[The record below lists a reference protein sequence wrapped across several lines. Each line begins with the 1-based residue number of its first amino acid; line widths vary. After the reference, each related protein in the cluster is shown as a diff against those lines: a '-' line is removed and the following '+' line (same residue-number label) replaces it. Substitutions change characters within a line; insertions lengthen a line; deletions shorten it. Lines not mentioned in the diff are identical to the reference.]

1 MTDRLVPEVVA
12 EVGGQPTPGVS
23 VVEQRA
29 ESISRAAFGA
39 LAAAALVETSAQPLP
54 PTDLS
59 TLWAETLAEPAPP
72 LHAPALLV
80 EVLRRDTAA
89 AAMVA
94 EAMEAFG
101 EAPWPEAPRGVFA
114 FRHDWAEPLIE
125 RLQWATGVVRLASG
139 NEARQ
144 GLRRVPRRS
153 LTYHVGHG
161 RASDALVADWLAD
174 HLGRLAWWPLPQ
186 HAARLTSAADRG
198 APALAVTPVNEADF
212 APAAAKLRLE
222 EDGLH
227 WPADRRFA
235 LLMAAD
241 GWQAL
246 ALTEVEPDRL
256 WLTEPLARAVPA
268 GATVAPLVE
277 GVALEPAEFAQWV
290 PGLDAGSVTAQVAF
304 EPLPIDGLLDDP
316 WLDGLPVW
324 PGGNWR
330 DDPTHTAD
338 GVVTRQDLSPA
349 DPWVRRDDPWP
360 TSTFQRRFLAA
371 GREDIARWRARLYR
385 AQGRLGACWLPDGLA
400 PVLRVQAEAE
410 VEAGYLRVDAEAG
423 AAFWH
428 RPAAALIL
436 HPDGTRQAVLTGAFH
451 QDAGGT
457 IQAPTLAAGAAALP
471 PEGAQHA
478 LGRPCGVLVLRSGLD
493 AAVPAGSRVLRLARC
508 RLDHDAVDLYWH
520 TPELV
525 EIPLTLRRLPEPR
538 GNDRITYTP
547 S

>member
-1 MTDRLVPEVVA
+1 MTDRLVPEGVA

-29 ESISRAAFGA
+29 EAISRAAFGA
-39 LAAAALVETSAQPLP
+39 LAATALAETSARPLP
-54 PTDLS
+54 APHLS
-59 TLWAETLAEPAPP
+59 TLWVEALAEHAPP
-72 LHAPALLV
+72 LHAPAFWV

-89 AAMVA
+89 AAMVT

-101 EAPWPEAPRGVFA
+101 ETPWPEAQRGVFA
-114 FRHDWAEPLIE
+114 FRHDWAEPLVE

-144 GLRRVPRRS
+144 GLRRVPRRF
-153 LTYHVGHG
+153 LTYHVGHA
-161 RASDALVADWLAD
+161 RASDALVTDWLAD

-186 HAARLTSAADRG
+186 HEARLTSAADSG

-235 LLMAAD
+235 LLYADD
-241 GWQAL
+241 GWQMLQL
-246 ALTEVEPDRL
+246 ADVEPDRL
-256 WLTEPLARAVPA
+256 WLTEPLARPVPA
-268 GATVAPLVE
+268 GATVVPLVE
-277 GVALEPAEFAQWV
+277 GVAVEPAEFTQGV
-290 PGLDAGSVTAQVAF
+290 PGLIAGRVTAQVAF

-324 PGGNWR
+324 PDGNWR
-330 DDPTHTAD
+330 DDPSVTAQ

-349 DPWVRRDDPWP
+349 DPWIRRDDPWA
-360 TSTFQRRFLAA
+360 TTTFQRRYLAVE
-371 GREDIARWRARLYR
+371 REDIARWRARLYR

-400 PVLRVQAEAE
+400 PVLRVAAP
-410 VEAGYLRVDAEAG
+410 ASADDGFLRVDG
-423 AAFWH
+423 DGLAAFWH

-436 HPDGTRQAVLTGAFH
+436 HPDGTRQAVLTATFH
-451 QDAGGT
+451 SDDG
-457 IQAPTLAAGAAALP
+457 
-471 PEGAQHA
+471 
-478 LGRPCGVLVLRSGLD
+478 GVLVLCSGLD
-493 AAVPAGSRVLRLARC
+493 AAVPAGSRAIRLARC

>member
-29 ESISRAAFGA
+29 EAISRAAFGA
-39 LAAAALVETSAQPLP
+39 LAVTAF
-54 PTDLS
+54 
-59 TLWAETLAEPAPP
+59 AETLAEPAPP
-72 LHAPALLV
+72 LHAAALLV

-94 EAMEAFG
+94 EAMDAFG

-144 GLRRVPRRS
+144 GQRRVPRRF

-161 RASDALVADWLAD
+161 RATDALVADWLAD
-174 HLGRLAWWPLPQ
+174 HLGRTAWWPLPQ
-186 HAARLTSAADRG
+186 HAVRLGAAAEAGAFALDIL
-198 APALAVTPVNEADF
+198 APAGHGF
-212 APAAAKLRLE
+212 ASASYRLE
-222 EDGLH
+222 EGGLQREDA
-227 WPADRRFA
+227 PLRAIVFTQT
-235 LLMAAD
+235 
-241 GWQAL
+241 GWQVL
-246 ALTEVEPDRL
+246 TLTEVEPDRL
-256 WLTEPLARAVPA
+256 WLAEPLARPVPA
-268 GATVAPLVE
+268 GATVVPLVE
-277 GVALEPAEFAQWV
+277 GVAVEPAEFAQWV
-290 PGLDAGSVTAQVAF
+290 PGLDAGRVTAQVAF
-304 EPLPIDGLLDDP
+304 EPLPDEWLPDEWLPDEELPDEELPDEGLLDDP

-324 PGGNWR
+324 PDGNWR

-371 GREDIARWRARLYR
+371 GRECIARWRARLYR
-385 AQGRLGACWLPDGLA
+385 AQGRLRACWLPDGLA
-400 PVLRVQAEAE
+400 PVLRVTHEAE

-451 QDAGGT
+451 QDAGG
-457 IQAPTLAAGAAALP
+457 
-471 PEGAQHA
+471 
-478 LGRPCGVLVLRSGLD
+478 VLVLRSGLD
-493 AAVPAGSRVLRLARC
+493 AAVPAGSRVVRLARC

-538 GNDRITYTP
+538 GNDRLTEF
-547 S
+547 

>member
-1 MTDRLVPEVVA
+1 MTERVLA
-12 EVGGQPTPGVS
+12 EALAEAAAQPAAMAQ

-39 LAAAALVETSAQPLP
+39 LAATAFAETSAQPLP
-54 PTDLS
+54 AAHLS
-59 TLWAETLAEPAPP
+59 TLWAETLAESAPP
-72 LHAPALLV
+72 LHAAALLV

-101 EAPWPEAPRGVFA
+101 ETPWPEAPRGVFA

-144 GLRRVPRRS
+144 GQRCVPRRF

-161 RASDALVADWLAD
+161 RASDALAAEWLAD

-186 HAARLTSAADRG
+186 HVVRLTSAADTG
-198 APALAVTPVNEADF
+198 ARALAVTPVDEADF
-212 APAAAKLRLE
+212 APAAAELRLE

-227 WPADRRFA
+227 WPANRRFA
-235 LLMAAD
+235 LLMAPD
-241 GWQAL
+241 GWQVL
-246 ALTEVEPDRL
+246 TLTEVEPDRL
-256 WLTEPLARAVPA
+256 WLAEPLARPVPA
-268 GATVAPLVE
+268 GATVVPLVD
-277 GVALEPAEFAQWV
+277 GVAVEPAEFAQWV
-290 PGLDAGSVTAQVAF
+290 PGVNAGRVTAQVAF
-304 EPLPIDGLLDDP
+304 EPLPDEELLDAP

-324 PGGNWR
+324 PDGNWR

-360 TSTFQRRFLAA
+360 TSTFQRRYFAT

-385 AQGRLGACWLPDGLA
+385 AQGRLGACWIPDGLA
-400 PVLRVQAEAE
+400 SVLHVRDEAE

-451 QDAGGT
+451 QDAG
-457 IQAPTLAAGAAALP
+457 
-471 PEGAQHA
+471 
-478 LGRPCGVLVLRSGLD
+478 GVLVLRSGLD

-538 GNDRITYTP
+538 GNDRPTKVL

>member
-1 MTDRLVPEVVA
+1 MTDRVLPEVVA

-29 ESISRAAFGA
+29 ESISRPVATA
-39 LAAAALVETSAQPLP
+39 LTASAWVETSAQPLP
-54 PTDLS
+54 IPHLS

-72 LHAPALLV
+72 LRAAALLV

-94 EAMEAFG
+94 GAMEAFG
-101 EAPWPEAPRGVFA
+101 ETPWPKAPRGVFA
-114 FRHDWAEPLIE
+114 FRHDWAEPLVE

-144 GLRRVPRRS
+144 GLRRVPRRYI
-153 LTYHVGHG
+153 TYHVGHA

-174 HLGRLAWWPLPQ
+174 HLGRLAGWPLPQ
-186 HAARLTSAADRG
+186 HAARLTTAADRG

-212 APAAAKLRLE
+212 APAAAKLRLK

-241 GWQAL
+241 GWQVL
-246 ALTEVEPDRL
+246 TLTEVEPERL

-268 GATVAPLVE
+268 GALVMPLVD
-277 GVALEPAEFAQWV
+277 GVATDPAEFAQWV
-290 PGLDAGSVTAQVAF
+290 PGVNAGSVIAQVAF
-304 EPLPIDGLLDDP
+304 ELPPDEGRLDDP

-324 PGGNWR
+324 PDGNWR
-330 DDPTHTAD
+330 DDPTNTAQ

-360 TSTFQRRFLAA
+360 TTTFQRRFLAA

-400 PVLRVQAEAE
+400 PVLRVQDEADAD
-410 VEAGYLRVDAEAG
+410 AGYLRVDAEAS

-436 HPDGTRQAVLTGAFH
+436 HPDGTRQAVLTATCHHDG
-451 QDAGGT
+451 
-457 IQAPTLAAGAAALP
+457 
-471 PEGAQHA
+471 
-478 LGRPCGVLVLRSGLD
+478 CGVLVLCSGLE
-493 AAVPAGSRVLRLARC
+493 APVPAGSRVVRLSRC
-508 RLDHDAVDLYWH
+508 RLDHDAVEFHWH

-525 EIPLTLRRLPEPR
+525 EIPLTLHRLPEPR
-538 GNDRITYTP
+538 GNDLITYTP

>member
-1 MTDRLVPEVVA
+1 MTDRVLPEVVA

-29 ESISRAAFGA
+29 EAISRAAFGA
-39 LAAAALVETSAQPLP
+39 LAATALAETSAQPLP
-54 PTDLS
+54 TPHLS

-72 LHAPALLV
+72 LRAAALLV

-101 EAPWPEAPRGVFA
+101 ETPWPEAPRGVFA

-144 GLRRVPRRS
+144 GLRRVPRRF

-186 HAARLTSAADRG
+186 HMARLTTAAHRG
-198 APALAVTPVNEADF
+198 ALALAVTPVEAAGF
-212 APAAAKLRLE
+212 THASARPYLE
-222 EDGLH
+222 HDGLH

-235 LLMAAD
+235 LLMAPD
-241 GWQAL
+241 GWQVL
-246 ALTEVEPDRL
+246 ALTEVEPERL

-268 GATVAPLVE
+268 GATVLPLVE
-277 GVALEPAEFAQWV
+277 GLAVEPAEFAQVV

-304 EPLPIDGLLDDP
+304 EPLPDEGRLDDL

-324 PGGNWR
+324 PDGNWR

-360 TSTFQRRFLAA
+360 TTTFQRRFLVA
-371 GREDIARWRARLYR
+371 GREDIARWRARLYH

-400 PVLRVQAEAE
+400 PVLRVAAP
-410 VEAGYLRVDAEAG
+410 ASADDGFLRVDG
-423 AAFWH
+423 DGLAAFWH

-436 HPDGTRQAVLTGAFH
+436 HSDGTRQAVLTGAFH
-451 QDAGGT
+451 RDAG
-457 IQAPTLAAGAAALP
+457 
-471 PEGAQHA
+471 
-478 LGRPCGVLVLRSGLD
+478 GVLVLRSGLD

-520 TPELV
+520 SPTLV

-538 GNDRITYTP
+538 GNDRIDYTP

>member
-1 MTDRLVPEVVA
+1 MTDLVLTEALA
-12 EVGGQPTPGVS
+12 EAAAQPAAMTQ

-29 ESISRAAFGA
+29 EAISRAAFGA
-39 LAAAALVETSAQPLP
+39 LAATALAETSARPLP
-54 PTDLS
+54 GAHLP

-94 EAMEAFG
+94 TAMEAFG
-101 EAPWPEAPRGVFA
+101 ETPWPEAPRGVFA
-114 FRHDWAEPLIE
+114 FRHDWTEPLIE

-161 RASDALVADWLAD
+161 RASDALVAEWLAD

-186 HAARLTSAADRG
+186 HVVRLTLAADRG
-198 APALAVTPVNEADF
+198 ARLLPVTPVDEADF

-227 WPADRRFA
+227 GWPLDRRFA

-241 GWQAL
+241 GWQVLQL
-246 ALTEVEPDRL
+246 ADVEPDRL

-268 GATVAPLVE
+268 GATVLPLVE
-277 GVALEPAEFAQWV
+277 GLAVEPAEFAQWV
-290 PGLDAGSVTAQVAF
+290 PGIIAGSVTAQVAF
-304 EPLPIDGLLDDP
+304 EPLPDEGLLDDR

-324 PGGNWR
+324 PDGNWR
-330 DDPTHTAD
+330 DDPSVTAQ

-360 TSTFQRRFLAA
+360 TTTFQRRFLAA
-371 GREDIARWRARLYR
+371 GREDITRWRARLYR

-400 PVLRVQAEAE
+400 PVLRVTREADGE
-410 VEAGYLRVDAEAG
+410 DGFLRVTGEDLS
-423 AAFWH
+423 AFWH
-428 RPAAALIL
+428 RPAGALIV
-436 HPDGTRQAVLTGAFH
+436 HPDGQRQHVLTATCHRDSDSDG
-451 QDAGGT
+451 
-457 IQAPTLAAGAAALP
+457 
-471 PEGAQHA
+471 
-478 LGRPCGVLVLRSGLD
+478 CSVLVLRSGLE
-493 AAVPAGSRVLRLARC
+493 APVPAGSRVLRLARC
-508 RLDHDAVDLYWH
+508 RLDHDAVELHWH

-525 EIPLTLRRLPEPR
+525 EMPLTLRRLPEPR
-538 GNDRITYTP
+538 GNDHFNYTP

>member
-1 MTDRLVPEVVA
+1 MTERVLTEALA
-12 EVGGQPTPGVS
+12 EAAAQPAAMAQ

-39 LAAAALVETSAQPLP
+39 LAVTAFAETSAQPLP
-54 PTDLS
+54 TPHLS

-101 EAPWPEAPRGVFA
+101 ETPWPEAPRGVFA

-153 LTYHVGHG
+153 LTYHVGHA
-161 RASDALVADWLAD
+161 RASDALVTDWLAD

-186 HAARLTSAADRG
+186 HAARLTTAAHRG
-198 APALAVTPVNEADF
+198 ALALAVTPVDAAGF

-241 GWQAL
+241 CWQVLQL
-246 ALTEVEPDRL
+246 ADVEPERL
-256 WLTEPLARAVPA
+256 WLTEPLARPVPA
-268 GATVAPLVE
+268 GATVVPLVE
-277 GVALEPAEFAQWV
+277 GVAVEPAEFTQGV
-290 PGLDAGSVTAQVAF
+290 PGLIAGRVTAQVAF

-324 PGGNWR
+324 PDGNWR

-360 TSTFQRRFLAA
+360 TTSFQRRFLAA

-400 PVLRVQAEAE
+400 PVLRVAAP
-410 VEAGYLRVDAEAG
+410 ASADDGFLRVDG
-423 AAFWH
+423 DGLAAFWH

-436 HPDGTRQAVLTGAFH
+436 HSDGTRQAVLTGAFH
-451 QDAGGT
+451 RDAG
-457 IQAPTLAAGAAALP
+457 
-471 PEGAQHA
+471 
-478 LGRPCGVLVLRSGLD
+478 GVLVLRSGLD

>member
-1 MTDRLVPEVVA
+1 MTDRVLPEVVA
-12 EVGGQPTPGVS
+12 EVGGQPTPGLS

-39 LAAAALVETSAQPLP
+39 LAATALAETSAQPLP
-54 PTDLS
+54 IPHLT
-59 TLWAETLAEPAPP
+59 TLWAETLAEHAPP
-72 LHAPALLV
+72 LHAAALLV

-94 EAMEAFG
+94 TAMEAFG
-101 EAPWPEAPRGVFA
+101 ETPWPEAPRGVFA

-144 GLRRVPRRS
+144 GLRRVPRRF

-174 HLGRLAWWPLPQ
+174 HLGRLAGWPLPQ
-186 HAARLTSAADRG
+186 YAARLTSAADTG
-198 APALAVTPVNEADF
+198 APALAVTPVDEAGF

-235 LLMAAD
+235 LLYADD
-241 GWQAL
+241 GWQMLQL
-246 ALTEVEPDRL
+246 ADVEPDRL

-268 GATVAPLVE
+268 GALVMPLVD
-277 GVALEPAEFAQWV
+277 GVAMEPSEFAQWV

-324 PGGNWR
+324 PDGNWR
-330 DDPTHTAD
+330 DDPTHTAS
-338 GVVTRQDLSPA
+338 GAVTRQDLSPA

-371 GREDIARWRARLYR
+371 GREDITRWRARLAS
-385 AQGRLGACWLPDGLA
+385 AQGRLWACWLPDGLA
-400 PVLRVQAEAE
+400 PVLRVTHEAE
-410 VEAGYLRVDAEAG
+410 VEAGYLRVDAEAS

-436 HPDGTRQAVLTGAFH
+436 HPDGQRQHVLTGAFH
-451 QDAGGT
+451 LD
-457 IQAPTLAAGAAALP
+457 GA
-471 PEGAQHA
+471 
-478 LGRPCGVLVLRSGLD
+478 GVLVLRSGLD

-538 GNDRITYTP
+538 GNDRNTYA
-547 S
+547 

>member
-1 MTDRLVPEVVA
+1 MTERVLTEALA
-12 EVGGQPTPGVS
+12 EAAAQPAAMAQ

-39 LAAAALVETSAQPLP
+39 LAVTAFAETSAQPLP
-54 PTDLS
+54 TPHLS

-72 LHAPALLV
+72 LRAAALLV

-101 EAPWPEAPRGVFA
+101 ETPWPEAPRGVFA

-125 RLQWATGVVRLASG
+125 RLQWATGVARLASG

-144 GLRRVPRRS
+144 GLRRVPRRF
-153 LTYHVGHG
+153 LTYHVGHA
-161 RASDALVADWLAD
+161 RASDALVAEWLAD

-186 HAARLTSAADRG
+186 HAVRLTSAAHRG
-198 APALAVTPVNEADF
+198 ALALTVTPVDEAGF
-212 APAAAKLRLE
+212 APAAAQLRLE
-222 EDGLH
+222 DDGLH
-227 WPADRRFA
+227 WPADRRYA
-235 LLMAAD
+235 LLMAPD
-241 GWQAL
+241 GWQVL
-246 ALTEVEPDRL
+246 ALTEVEPERL

-268 GATVAPLVE
+268 GATVLPLVE
-277 GVALEPAEFAQWV
+277 GLAVEPAEFAQWV

-304 EPLPIDGLLDDP
+304 EPLPDEGRLDDP

-324 PGGNWR
+324 PDGNWR

-338 GVVTRQDLSPA
+338 GAVTRQDLSPA

-360 TSTFQRRFLAA
+360 TSTFQRRYLAT
-371 GREDIARWRARLYR
+371 GREDIARWRARLYH

-400 PVLRVQAEAE
+400 PVLRVAAP
-410 VEAGYLRVDAEAG
+410 ASADDGFLRVDG
-423 AAFWH
+423 DGLAAFWH

-451 QDAGGT
+451 QDAG
-457 IQAPTLAAGAAALP
+457 
-471 PEGAQHA
+471 
-478 LGRPCGVLVLRSGLD
+478 GVLVLRSGLD

>member
-1 MTDRLVPEVVA
+1 MTERVLTEALA
-12 EVGGQPTPGVS
+12 EAAAQPAAMAQ

-29 ESISRAAFGA
+29 EAISRAAFGA
-39 LAAAALVETSAQPLP
+39 LAATALAETSAQPLP
-54 PTDLS
+54 ATHLS
-59 TLWAETLAEPAPP
+59 TLWAETLAEHAPP
-72 LHAPALLV
+72 RHAPAFWV

-89 AAMVA
+89 AAMVT

-101 EAPWPEAPRGVFA
+101 ETPWPEAPRGVFA
-114 FRHDWAEPLIE
+114 FRHDWTEPLVE

-144 GLRRVPRRS
+144 GLRRVPRRF

-161 RASDALVADWLAD
+161 RASDALVAEWLAD
-174 HLGRLAWWPLPQ
+174 HLGRLAGWPLPQ
-186 HAARLTSAADRG
+186 HVVRLTLAADRG
-198 APALAVTPVNEADF
+198 ARLLPVTPVDEAGF
-212 APAAAKLRLE
+212 APAAAQLRLE

-235 LLMAAD
+235 LLMAPD
-241 GWQAL
+241 GWQVL

-256 WLTEPLARAVPA
+256 WLTEPLARAAPA
-268 GATVAPLVE
+268 GATVLPLVE
-277 GVALEPAEFAQWV
+277 GLAVEPAEFTQWV
-290 PGLDAGSVTAQVAF
+290 PGIIAGSVTAQVAF
-304 EPLPIDGLLDDP
+304 EPLPDEGLAGDP

-324 PGGNWR
+324 ADGNWR
-330 DDPTHTAD
+330 DDPSVTAQ

-360 TSTFQRRFLAA
+360 TTTFQRRFLAA
-371 GREDIARWRARLYR
+371 GREDIARWRARLAR

-400 PVLRVQAEAE
+400 PVLRVTHEAE
-410 VEAGYLRVDAEAG
+410 VEAGYLRVDAEAS

-436 HPDGTRQAVLTGAFH
+436 HPDGTRQAVLTGSFH
-451 QDAGGT
+451 QDHG
-457 IQAPTLAAGAAALP
+457 
-471 PEGAQHA
+471 
-478 LGRPCGVLVLRSGLD
+478 GVLVLRSGLD

>member
-29 ESISRAAFGA
+29 EAISRGAFGA
-39 LAAAALVETSAQPLP
+39 LAATAF
-54 PTDLS
+54 
-59 TLWAETLAEPAPP
+59 AETLAEPAPP
-72 LHAPALLV
+72 LHAAALLV

-139 NEARQ
+139 NEVRQ
-144 GLRRVPRRS
+144 GRRRVPRRF

-161 RASDALVADWLAD
+161 RVSDALVADWLAD
-174 HLGRLAWWPLPQ
+174 HLGRTAWWPLPQ
-186 HAARLTSAADRG
+186 HAVRLGAAAEAGAFALDIL
-198 APALAVTPVNEADF
+198 APAGHGF
-212 APAAAKLRLE
+212 ASASYRLE
-222 EDGLH
+222 EGGLQREDA
-227 WPADRRFA
+227 PLRAIVFTQT
-235 LLMAAD
+235 
-241 GWQAL
+241 GWQVL
-246 ALTEVEPDRL
+246 TLTEVEPDRL
-256 WLTEPLARAVPA
+256 WLAEPLARAVPA
-268 GATVAPLVE
+268 GATVVPLVE
-277 GVALEPAEFAQWV
+277 GVAVEPAEFAQWV
-290 PGLDAGSVTAQVAF
+290 PGVNAGRVTAQVAF
-304 EPLPIDGLLDDP
+304 EPLPDGEPLDDPWHDYPWLDYPWLDDP

-324 PGGNWR
+324 PDGNWR
-330 DDPTHTAD
+330 DDPSVTAQ
-338 GVVTRQDLSPA
+338 GVLTRQDLSPA
-349 DPWVRRDDPWP
+349 APWVRRDDPWP
-360 TSTFQRRFLAA
+360 TSTFQRRYLAT

-385 AQGRLGACWLPDGLA
+385 AQGRLRACWLPDGLA
-400 PVLRVQAEAE
+400 PMLRVTHEAE
-410 VEAGYLRVDAEAG
+410 VEAGYLRVDAEAS

-436 HPDGTRQAVLTGAFH
+436 HPDGQRQHVLTGAFH
-451 QDAGGT
+451 QDAG
-457 IQAPTLAAGAAALP
+457 
-471 PEGAQHA
+471 
-478 LGRPCGVLVLRSGLD
+478 GVLVLRSGLD
-493 AAVPAGSRVLRLARC
+493 AAVPAGSRVVRLARC

-538 GNDRITYTP
+538 GNDRLTEF
-547 S
+547 

>member
-1 MTDRLVPEVVA
+1 MTDRILPEVVA

-29 ESISRAAFGA
+29 EAISRAAFGA
-39 LAAAALVETSAQPLP
+39 LAATAFAETSARPLP
-54 PTDLS
+54 GAHLP

-94 EAMEAFG
+94 TAMDAFG
-101 EAPWPEAPRGVFA
+101 ETPWPEAQRGVFA
-114 FRHDWAEPLIE
+114 FRHDWAEPLVE

-144 GLRRVPRRS
+144 GRRHVPRRF

-161 RASDALVADWLAD
+161 RASDALVAEWLAD

-186 HAARLTSAADRG
+186 HVVRLTTAADTG
-198 APALAVTPVNEADF
+198 ARALAVTPVDEADF
-212 APAAAKLRLE
+212 APAAAQLRLE

-235 LLMAAD
+235 LLMAPD
-241 GWQAL
+241 GWQVL
-246 ALTEVEPDRL
+246 ALTEVEQDRL

-268 GATVAPLVE
+268 GATVSPLVE
-277 GVALEPAEFAQWV
+277 GLAVEPAEFAQVV
-290 PGLDAGSVTAQVAF
+290 PGLVAGRVTAQVAF
-304 EPLPIDGLLDDP
+304 EPLPDEGLAGDP
-316 WLDGLPVW
+316 LLDGLPVW
-324 PGGNWR
+324 PDGNWR
-330 DDPTHTAD
+330 DDPSITAQ
-338 GVVTRQDLSPA
+338 GVVTRQDVSPA

-360 TSTFQRRFLAA
+360 TSTFQRRYLAS
-371 GREDIARWRARLYR
+371 GRKTIARWRARLYH

-400 PVLRVQAEAE
+400 PVLRVQDEAE
-410 VEAGYLRVDAEAG
+410 VEAGYLRVDAVAS

-428 RPAAALIL
+428 RPAGALIV
-436 HPDGTRQAVLTGAFH
+436 HPDGQRQHVLTATCH
-451 QDAGGT
+451 HDGG
-457 IQAPTLAAGAAALP
+457 
-471 PEGAQHA
+471 
-478 LGRPCGVLVLRSGLD
+478 GVLVLCSGLE
-493 AAVPAGSRVLRLARC
+493 APVPAGSRVLRLSRC
-508 RLDHDAVDLYWH
+508 RLDHDAVELHWH

-525 EIPLTLRRLPEPR
+525 EMPLTLRRLPEPR
-538 GNDRITYTP
+538 GNDLITYTP

>member
-39 LAAAALVETSAQPLP
+39 LAVTAF
-54 PTDLS
+54 
-59 TLWAETLAEPAPP
+59 AETLAEPAPP
-72 LHAPALLV
+72 LHAAALLV

-101 EAPWPEAPRGVFA
+101 ETPWPEAPRGVFA

-186 HAARLTSAADRG
+186 HAARLTAAADMG
-198 APALAVTPVNEADF
+198 ARLLPVTPVDETGF

-235 LLMAAD
+235 LLMAPD
-241 GWQAL
+241 GWQVL

-268 GATVAPLVE
+268 GATVLPLVE
-277 GVALEPAEFAQWV
+277 GLAVEPAEFVQWV
-290 PGLDAGSVTAQVAF
+290 PGIIAGSVTAQVAF
-304 EPLPIDGLLDDP
+304 EPLPDEGLLDDP
-316 WLDGLPVW
+316 WLDGSPVW
-324 PGGNWR
+324 PDGNWR
-330 DDPTHTAD
+330 DDPSVTAQ

-360 TSTFQRRFLAA
+360 TTTFQRRFLAA

-400 PVLRVQAEAE
+400 PVLRVTHEAE

-451 QDAGGT
+451 QDAG
-457 IQAPTLAAGAAALP
+457 
-471 PEGAQHA
+471 
-478 LGRPCGVLVLRSGLD
+478 GVLVLRSGLD

-538 GNDRITYTP
+538 GNDRLTEF
-547 S
+547 

>member
-1 MTDRLVPEVVA
+1 M
-12 EVGGQPTPGVS
+12 
-23 VVEQRA
+23 
-29 ESISRAAFGA
+29 
-39 LAAAALVETSAQPLP
+39 
-54 PTDLS
+54 
-59 TLWAETLAEPAPP
+59 
-72 LHAPALLV
+72 
-80 EVLRRDTAA
+80 
-89 AAMVA
+89 
-94 EAMEAFG
+94 
-101 EAPWPEAPRGVFA
+101 
-114 FRHDWAEPLIE
+114 
-125 RLQWATGVVRLASG
+125 
-139 NEARQ
+139 
-144 GLRRVPRRS
+144 
-153 LTYHVGHG
+153 GHG

-324 PGGNWR
+324 PDGNWR

-451 QDAGGT
+451 RDAG
-457 IQAPTLAAGAAALP
+457 
-471 PEGAQHA
+471 
-478 LGRPCGVLVLRSGLD
+478 GVLVLRSGLD

-520 TPELV
+520 SPTLV

>member
-1 MTDRLVPEVVA
+1 MMDRLLPEVVA

-29 ESISRAAFGA
+29 EAISRAAFGA
-39 LAAAALVETSAQPLP
+39 LAVTAFAETSAQPLP
-54 PTDLS
+54 TPHLS

-72 LHAPALLV
+72 LRAAALLV

-114 FRHDWAEPLIE
+114 FRHDWAEPLVE

-153 LTYHVGHG
+153 LTYHVGHA
-161 RASDALVADWLAD
+161 RASDALVTDWLAD

-186 HAARLTSAADRG
+186 HMARLTTAAHRG
-198 APALAVTPVNEADF
+198 ALALAVTPVEAAGF
-212 APAAAKLRLE
+212 THASARPYLE
-222 EDGLH
+222 HDGLH

-235 LLMAAD
+235 LLMAPD

-246 ALTEVEPDRL
+246 ALAEVEPDRL
-256 WLTEPLARAVPA
+256 WLTEPLARTAPA
-268 GATVAPLVE
+268 GATVLPLVE
-277 GVALEPAEFAQWV
+277 GLAVEPAEFAQWV

-304 EPLPIDGLLDDP
+304 EPLPDEGLLDDP

-324 PGGNWR
+324 PDGNWR

-385 AQGRLGACWLPDGLA
+385 AQGRLRACWLPDGLA
-400 PVLRVQAEAE
+400 PVLRVAAP
-410 VEAGYLRVDAEAG
+410 ASADDGFLRVDG
-423 AAFWH
+423 DGLAAFWH

-436 HPDGTRQAVLTGAFH
+436 HSDGTRQAVLTGAFH
-451 QDAGGT
+451 RDAG
-457 IQAPTLAAGAAALP
+457 
-471 PEGAQHA
+471 
-478 LGRPCGVLVLRSGLD
+478 GVLVLRSGLD

>member
-1 MTDRLVPEVVA
+1 MTERVLTEALA
-12 EVGGQPTPGVS
+12 EAAAQPAAMAQ

-29 ESISRAAFGA
+29 EAISRATFGVLAATA
-39 LAAAALVETSAQPLP
+39 LAETSAQPLP
-54 PTDLS
+54 IPHLS

-144 GLRRVPRRS
+144 GLRRVPRRF

-186 HAARLTSAADRG
+186 HMARLTTAAHRG
-198 APALAVTPVNEADF
+198 ALALAVTPVEAAGF
-212 APAAAKLRLE
+212 THASARPYLE
-222 EDGLH
+222 HDGLH

-235 LLMAAD
+235 LLMAPD

-246 ALTEVEPDRL
+246 ALTEVEPERL

-268 GATVAPLVE
+268 GATVLPLVE
-277 GVALEPAEFAQWV
+277 GLAVEPAEFAQWV

-304 EPLPIDGLLDDP
+304 EPLPDEGRLDDP

-324 PGGNWR
+324 PDGNWR

-349 DPWVRRDDPWP
+349 DAWVRRDDPSP
-360 TSTFQRRFLAA
+360 TSTFQRRFLVA

-385 AQGRLGACWLPDGLA
+385 AQGRLRACWLPDGLA
-400 PVLRVQAEAE
+400 PVLRVTHEAE
-410 VEAGYLRVDAEAG
+410 VEAGYLRVDAEAS

-436 HPDGTRQAVLTGAFH
+436 HPDGQRQHVLTGAFH
-451 QDAGGT
+451 LD
-457 IQAPTLAAGAAALP
+457 GA
-471 PEGAQHA
+471 
-478 LGRPCGVLVLRSGLD
+478 GVLVLRSGLD
-493 AAVPAGSRVLRLARC
+493 APVPVGSRVVRLARC

-520 TPELV
+520 TPEAV
-525 EIPLTLRRLPEPR
+525 EMPLTLRRLPEPR

>member
-29 ESISRAAFGA
+29 ESISRATFGA
-39 LAAAALVETSAQPLP
+39 LAATAFVETSAQPLP
-54 PTDLS
+54 GAHLS

-72 LHAPALLV
+72 LHAAALLV

-89 AAMVA
+89 AAMVT

-174 HLGRLAWWPLPQ
+174 HLGRTAWWPLPQ
-186 HAARLTSAADRG
+186 HAVRLGAAAEAGAFALDIL
-198 APALAVTPVNEADF
+198 APAGHGF
-212 APAAAKLRLE
+212 ASASYPLE
-222 EDGLH
+222 EGGLQREDA
-227 WPADRRFA
+227 PLRAIVFTQT
-235 LLMAAD
+235 
-241 GWQAL
+241 GWQVL
-246 ALTEVEPDRL
+246 TLTEVEPDRL
-256 WLTEPLARAVPA
+256 WLAEPLARAVPA
-268 GATVAPLVE
+268 GATVLPLVE
-277 GVALEPAEFAQWV
+277 GVAVEPAEFAQWV
-290 PGLDAGSVTAQVAF
+290 PGVNAGRVTAQVAF
-304 EPLPIDGLLDDP
+304 EPLPDEELPDEGLLDDP

-324 PGGNWR
+324 PDGNWR

-371 GREDIARWRARLYR
+371 GRDDIARWRARLYR
-385 AQGRLGACWLPDGLA
+385 AQGRLGACWIPDGLA
-400 PVLRVQAEAE
+400 SVLHVRDEAE

-451 QDAGGT
+451 QDAG
-457 IQAPTLAAGAAALP
+457 
-471 PEGAQHA
+471 
-478 LGRPCGVLVLRSGLD
+478 GVLVLRSGLD

-538 GNDRITYTP
+538 GNDRITYIP
-547 S
+547 I

>member
-1 MTDRLVPEVVA
+1 MTDRLVPEGVA

-29 ESISRAAFGA
+29 EAISRAAFGA
-39 LAAAALVETSAQPLP
+39 LAATALAETSARPLP
-54 PTDLS
+54 TPHLS
-59 TLWAETLAEPAPP
+59 TLWAETLAEPTPS

-101 EAPWPEAPRGVFA
+101 ETPWPEAPRGVFA
-114 FRHDWAEPLIE
+114 FRHDWAEPLVE

-144 GLRRVPRRS
+144 GQRRVPRRL

-186 HAARLTSAADRG
+186 HMARLTTAAHRG
-198 APALAVTPVNEADF
+198 ALALAVTPVEAAGF
-212 APAAAKLRLE
+212 THASARPYLE
-222 EDGLH
+222 HDGLH

-235 LLMAAD
+235 LLMAPD

-290 PGLDAGSVTAQVAF
+290 PGVNAGSVTAQVAF
-304 EPLPIDGLLDDP
+304 GPPPGDDLLDAP

-324 PGGNWR
+324 PDGNWR

-436 HPDGTRQAVLTGAFH
+436 HPDGTRQAVLTATFH
-451 QDAGGT
+451 SDDG
-457 IQAPTLAAGAAALP
+457 
-471 PEGAQHA
+471 
-478 LGRPCGVLVLRSGLD
+478 GVLVLCSGLE
-493 AAVPAGSRVLRLARC
+493 APVPAGSRAIRLARC

>member
-39 LAAAALVETSAQPLP
+39 LAVTAF
-54 PTDLS
+54 
-59 TLWAETLAEPAPP
+59 AEMLAEPAPP
-72 LHAPALLV
+72 LHAAALLV

-101 EAPWPEAPRGVFA
+101 ETPWPEAPRGVFA

-144 GLRRVPRRS
+144 GQRCVPRRF

-174 HLGRLAWWPLPQ
+174 HLGRTAWWPLPQ
-186 HAARLTSAADRG
+186 HAVRLGAAAEAGAFALDIL
-198 APALAVTPVNEADF
+198 APAGHGF
-212 APAAAKLRLE
+212 ASASYWLDSGRLQCEDAPLR
-222 EDGLH
+222 
-227 WPADRRFA
+227 AIVFTQT
-235 LLMAAD
+235 
-241 GWQAL
+241 GWQVL
-246 ALTEVEPDRL
+246 TLTEVEPDRL
-256 WLTEPLARAVPA
+256 WLAEPLARPVPA
-268 GATVAPLVE
+268 GATVVPLVE
-277 GVALEPAEFAQWV
+277 GVAVEPAEFAQWV
-290 PGLDAGSVTAQVAF
+290 PGVNAGRVTAQVAF
-304 EPLPIDGLLDDP
+304 EPLPDEELPDEELLDAP

-324 PGGNWR
+324 PDGNWR
-330 DDPTHTAD
+330 DDPTHTAQ
-338 GVVTRQDLSPA
+338 GVLTRQDLSPA
-349 DPWVRRDDPWP
+349 APWVRRDDPWP
-360 TSTFQRRFLAA
+360 TSTFQRRYLAT

-385 AQGRLGACWLPDGLA
+385 AQGRLGACWIPDGLA
-400 PVLRVQAEAE
+400 SVLHVRDEAE
-410 VEAGYLRVDAEAG
+410 VEAGYLRVDAEAS

-451 QDAGGT
+451 QDAGG
-457 IQAPTLAAGAAALP
+457 
-471 PEGAQHA
+471 
-478 LGRPCGVLVLRSGLD
+478 VLVLRSGLD
-493 AAVPAGSRVLRLARC
+493 APVPVGSRVVRLARC

-538 GNDRITYTP
+538 GNDRLTEELA
-547 S
+547 

>member
-1 MTDRLVPEVVA
+1 MTERVLTEALA
-12 EVGGQPTPGVS
+12 EAAAQPAAMAQ

-29 ESISRAAFGA
+29 EAISRATFGVLAATA
-39 LAAAALVETSAQPLP
+39 LAETSAQPLP
-54 PTDLS
+54 IPHLS

-72 LHAPALLV
+72 LHAAALLV

-114 FRHDWAEPLIE
+114 FRHDWAEPLVE

-144 GLRRVPRRS
+144 GQRRVPRRF

-161 RASDALVADWLAD
+161 RASDALVAEWLAD
-174 HLGRLAWWPLPQ
+174 HLGRTAWWPLPQ
-186 HAARLTSAADRG
+186 HAVRLGAAAETGAFALDIL
-198 APALAVTPVNEADF
+198 APAGHGF
-212 APAAAKLRLE
+212 APASYRLE
-222 EDGLH
+222 EGGLQREDA
-227 WPADRRFA
+227 PLRAIVFTQT
-235 LLMAAD
+235 
-241 GWQAL
+241 GWQVL

-256 WLTEPLARAVPA
+256 WLAEPLTRPVHA
-268 GATVAPLVE
+268 GALVMPLVD
-277 GVALEPAEFAQWV
+277 GVATDPAEFAQWV
-290 PGLDAGSVTAQVAF
+290 PGVNAGSVTAQVAF

-324 PGGNWR
+324 PDGNWR

-349 DPWVRRDDPWP
+349 DAWVRRDDPSP

-385 AQGRLGACWLPDGLA
+385 AQGRLRACWLPDGLA
-400 PVLRVQAEAE
+400 PVLRVTHEAE
-410 VEAGYLRVDAEAG
+410 VEAGYLRVDAEAS

-436 HPDGTRQAVLTGAFH
+436 HPDGQRQHVLTGAFH
-451 QDAGGT
+451 LD
-457 IQAPTLAAGAAALP
+457 GA
-471 PEGAQHA
+471 
-478 LGRPCGVLVLRSGLD
+478 GVLVLRSGLD
-493 AAVPAGSRVLRLARC
+493 APVPVGSRVVRLARC

-520 TPELV
+520 SPTLV

>member
-1 MTDRLVPEVVA
+1 MTDLVLTEAQA
-12 EVGGQPTPGVS
+12 EASAQPAAMAQ

-29 ESISRAAFGA
+29 ETISRAAFGA
-39 LAAAALVETSAQPLP
+39 LAATALAETSAQPLP
-54 PTDLS
+54 AAHLS
-59 TLWAETLAEPAPP
+59 TLWAETLAEHAPP
-72 LHAPALLV
+72 LHAAALLV

-89 AAMVA
+89 AAMVT

-101 EAPWPEAPRGVFA
+101 ETPWPEAPRGVFA
-114 FRHDWAEPLIE
+114 FRHDWAEPLVE

-144 GLRRVPRRS
+144 GLRRVPRRF
-153 LTYHVGHG
+153 LTYRVGHG
-161 RASDALVADWLAD
+161 RESDALVADWLAD

-186 HAARLTSAADRG
+186 HVVRLTSAADTG
-198 APALAVTPVNEADF
+198 ARALAVTPVDEAGF
-212 APAAAKLRLE
+212 AYTPFRPRLE

-227 WPADRRFA
+227 WPADRRYA
-235 LLMAAD
+235 LLMAPD

-246 ALTEVEPDRL
+246 ALTEVEPERL

-268 GATVAPLVE
+268 GATVLPLVE
-277 GVALEPAEFAQWV
+277 GLAVEPAEFAQWV
-290 PGLDAGSVTAQVAF
+290 PGLIAGRVTAQVAF
-304 EPLPIDGLLDDP
+304 EPLPDEGLLDDP

-324 PGGNWR
+324 ADGNWR
-330 DDPTHTAD
+330 DDPSVTAQ
-338 GVVTRQDLSPA
+338 GVVTRQDVSPA

-360 TSTFQRRFLAA
+360 TTTFQRRFLAA
-371 GREDIARWRARLYR
+371 GREDIARWRARLYH

-400 PVLRVQAEAE
+400 PVLRVAAP
-410 VEAGYLRVDAEAG
+410 ASADDGFLRVDG
-423 AAFWH
+423 DGLAAFWH

-451 QDAGGT
+451 QDAG
-457 IQAPTLAAGAAALP
+457 
-471 PEGAQHA
+471 
-478 LGRPCGVLVLRSGLD
+478 GVLVLRSGLD